1 MSQQN
6 INTNETTNENNPSQ
20 NSTLSDFETDPIER
34 DYWARMQN
42 ITMPYSPSSS
52 QLFTTQ
58 TSCSE
63 SNTNNLDYSRS
74 NNDIQNSWNE
84 TPSCAQ
90 SIPGLYPSKNK

>member
-20 NSTLSDFETDPIER
+20 NSTLMDFETDPIER
-34 DYWARMQN
+34 DYSAIIERMQN
-42 ITMPYSPSSS
+42 ITMSASS
-52 QLFTTQ
+52 Q
-58 TSCSE
+58 
-63 SNTNNLDYSRS
+63 SNTNNPDYSRS
-74 NNDIQNSWNE
+74 NSDIQNSWNE